1 MNFLQS
7 CIAHQSTLVSFIAWY
22 SIMYGQ
28 FRSPAGR
35 HMFYCVPRYACAV
48 EDLLF
53 CRSLCNV
60 VISRIHKCFTDNE
73 LQTAGL
79 LQECIMVRDS

>member
-1 MNFLQS
+1 
-7 CIAHQSTLVSFIAWY
+7 
-22 SIMYGQ
+22 MYGR

-35 HMFYCVPRYACAV
+35 NMFYCAQRYACAV

-53 CRSLCNV
+53 CRSYVMLI
-60 VISRIHKCFTDNE
+60 ISRVRKRFTDDQ

-79 LQECIMVRDS
+79 LQEFITVRDDLAYLSDCFTAGDMSDIVIY